1 MGECLPRATKGTLT
15 IVNLALFS
23 GQPLSLTFEELSAY
37 LESAPIYRPRNKLT
51 ERMKSHQPRSFY
63 LSRAPILSQQF
74 TTQTLSYFI

>member
-1 MGECLPRATKGTLT
+1 MGECLPRATRGILT

-51 ERMKSHQPRSFY
+51 ERMKSHQPRSFA
-63 LSRAPILSQQF
+63 LE
-74 TTQTLSYFI
+74 